1 VCEDAASYCG
11 IRDQAYPDRRAMGY
25 PFDRFPRPTNTST
38 EEFSSPVSLEQ
49 FLTPNMAMGDVSIRF
64 SDIIEDPH
72 LGKQT
77 QTL

>member
-1 VCEDAASYCG
+1 
-11 IRDQAYPDRRAMGY
+11 MGY

>member
-25 PFDRFPRPTNTST
+25 PFDRIPRPTSTST
-38 EEFSSPVSLEQ
+38 EEFSSPVSIQE
-49 FLTPNMAMGDVSIRF
+49 FLTPNMAIGDVTIRF
-64 SDIIEDPH
+64 SDRIEDPH
-72 LGKQT
+72 LEKQT

>member
-25 PFDRFPRPTNTST
+25 PFDRIPRSTST
-38 EEFSSPVSLEQ
+38 STPEFNSTVSIQE
-49 FLTPNMAMGDVSIRF
+49 FLTPNMAIGDVTIRF

-72 LGKQT
+72 LGKPT